1 MTQREIEE
9 SMKAVEARMEKEE
22 KAAERE
28 GREFNI
34 FNTVGDDLEETT
46 YELQDLRRN
55 LVITYEFA
63 KDYESTMN
71 KFSARM
77 LHDGFVSESIAIDC
91 CKDMM
96 RHVIEMIEREL

>member
-9 SMKAVEARMEKEE
+9 IMKAVEARMEKEE

-55 LVITYEFA
+55 LVITCEIA
-63 KDYESTMN
+63 KNYESAMH
-71 KFSARM
+71 KFSDGM
-77 LHDGFVSESIAIDC
+77 LQDGFVSTSIAIDR

-96 RHVIEMIEREL
+96 THVIQMIEKEL